1 MLLKPLTALKGV
13 GPAKAKD
20 FARLGVETV
29 YDLLT
34 YLPRDYEDRS
44 ATKTIYEAQEGET
57 VCIIATVFSPVYARH
72 IRKGLSVY
80 SADLV
85 DETGKI
91 TATWF
96 NNKYI
101 GSSLKKGEWYS
112 FYGRVKKIGGKKHIE
127 NPIFEPAEK
136 GVSTGRIV
144 PIYPLSANLSQKAL
158 QTLMAQAVQYIDQLP
173 ETLPEYLRREF
184 NLCDKN
190 FAYNNIHFPQSF
202 HDYELARRRL
212 VFEELFLLQMSL
224 YGIKKQAQ
232 KSTEFVFDGRA
243 AAYVFLEKL
252 PFKLTGAQQRT
263 VDEILA
269 DFRSGRSVNRL
280 VQGDVGSGK
289 TVVAAAAMAA
299 VVDGGYA
306 AAMMAPTEIL
316 ATQHFETLKKFF
328 GEEKRICL
336 LVGSL
341 TPAKKQKLQAEIAAG
356 AYDIVVGT
364 HALIQNKVAIPKLA
378 LVITDE
384 QHRFGVMQRDAM
396 EAKGNRPH
404 TIVMSATPIPRTLAL
419 ILYGDLDISVI
430 DELPPGRKKIETY
443 CIDEEKRERMYGF
456 VRKQVDNGH
465 QVYIVCPLVEES
477 DSAAIDM
484 SALQNV
490 TDYAN
495 HLQKTVF
502 PSYTVAFLHG
512 RMKAAEKE
520 EIMQRFKAGELQ
532 VLIST
537 TVIEVGVD
545 VPNANLMIIENAE
558 RFGLSQL
565 HQLRGRVGRGD
576 AQSYC
581 ILMNQ
586 GSGEVAKKRMQVMCA
601 SNDGFLISQEDLKLR
616 GPGDFFGVR
625 QHGLPSMR
633 IANLFTDA
641 QILKTAQEAAK
652 QLIKKD
658 PELMQEENECIKAQ
672 IKRLSERL
680 FL

>member
-1 MLLKPLTALKGV
+1 MLSKPLTALKGV

-20 FARLGVETV
+20 FARLGIETV

-57 VCIIATVFSPVYARH
+57 VCIIATVFSNVYARH

-101 GSSLKKGEWYS
+101 GTSLKQGEWYT

-144 PIYPLSANLSQKAL
+144 PLYPLSANLTQKAM
-158 QTLMAQAVQYIDQLP
+158 QTLMAQAAQYIDGLP
-173 ETLPEYLRREF
+173 ETMPEYLRRAF
-184 NLCDKN
+184 MLCDKN

-202 HDYELARRRL
+202 HDYEIARRRL

-224 YGIKKQAQ
+224 YSIKAQAQ
-232 KSTEFVFDGRA
+232 KQTAFVFDGKA
-243 AAYVFLEKL
+243 AADAFIRTL
-252 PFKLTGAQQRT
+252 PFELTGAQKRT
-263 VDEILA
+263 IDEILA
-269 DFRSGRSVNRL
+269 DFQSGKSANRL

-299 VVDGGYA
+299 AVAQGYT

-316 ATQHFETLKKFF
+316 ATQHYATLKKLF

-341 TPAKKQKLQAEIAAG
+341 TNAKKQKLQAEIAAG
-356 AYDIVVGT
+356 MYDIVVGT
-364 HALIQNKVAIPKLA
+364 HALIQAKVEIPKLA

-396 EAKGNRPH
+396 EAKGERPH
-404 TIVMSATPIPRTLAL
+404 TVVMSATPIPRTLAL
-419 ILYGDLDISVI
+419 ILYGDLDISVM

-443 CIDEEKRERMYGF
+443 CIDEEKRARMYGF
-456 VRKQVDNGH
+456 VRKQVDAGR

-477 DSAAIDM
+477 ESAAVDL

-490 TDYAN
+490 MDYAA
-495 HLQKTVF
+495 HLQKEIF
-502 PSYTVAFLHG
+502 PDYSLGFLHG

-520 EIMQRFKAGELQ
+520 EIMQRFKAGEVD

-565 HQLRGRVGRGD
+565 HQLRGRVGRGS

-586 GSGEVAKKRMQVMCA
+586 GAGEIAKKRMQVMCA
-601 SNDGFLISQEDLKLR
+601 TDDGFVISQEDLKLR

-641 QILKTAQEAAK
+641 QILKAAQEAAK
-652 QLIKKD
+652 RVIEAD
-658 PELMQEENECIKAQ
+658 PKLKREEHEVVRNQ
-672 IKRLSERL
+672 IARLSARL

>member
-1 MLLKPLTALKGV
+1 MLSKPLTALKGV

-20 FARLGVETV
+20 FARLGVETI
-29 YDLLT
+29 YDLLS

-44 ATKTIYEAQEGET
+44 TTKTIYEANEGET
-57 VCIIATVFSPVYARH
+57 VCIIATVFSPAYARH
-72 IRKGLSVY
+72 IRKGLTIY

-101 GSSLKKGEWYS
+101 GNTLKKGEWYS
-112 FYGRVKKIGGKKHIE
+112 FYGTVKKIGGKKCLD
-127 NPIFEPAEK
+127 NPIFESAEK

-144 PIYPLSANLSQKAL
+144 PLYPLTMNLSQKMV
-158 QTLMAQAVQYIDQLP
+158 QTVMAQAAQYIALMP
-173 ETLPEYLRREF
+173 ETLPEHIRRKYM
-184 NLCDKN
+184 LCDKN

-202 HDYELARRRL
+202 HDYDIARKRL
-212 VFEELFLLQMSL
+212 VFEELFYLQMSL
-224 YGIKKQAQ
+224 YGIKTQTQ
-232 KSTEFVFDGRA
+232 KKTAFVFDGEKA
-243 AAYVFLEKL
+243 AREFAQGL
-252 PFKLTGAQQRT
+252 PFELTGAQKRAIG
-263 VDEILA
+263 EILD
-269 DFRSGRSVNRL
+269 DFKSGKPANRL

-289 TVVAAAAMAA
+289 TAIAAAAMAA
-299 VVDGGYA
+299 TVAHGYC

-316 ATQHFETLKKFF
+316 AAQHYETLTKFF
-328 GEEKRICL
+328 GDRLRICL

-341 TPAKKQKLQAEIAAG
+341 TAVKKQKLQTEIASG

-364 HALIQNKVAIPKLA
+364 HALIQNKLEIPRLA

-384 QHRFGVMQRDAM
+384 QHRFGVLQRDAM

-404 TIVMSATPIPRTLAL
+404 TVVMSATPIPRTLAL

-443 CIDEEKRERMYGF
+443 CIDEEKRERMYNF
-456 VRKQVDNGH
+456 VRKQVDAGQ

-477 DSAAIDM
+477 ESTTIDL
-484 SALQNV
+484 SALKNV
-490 TDYAN
+490 TAYAQN
-495 HLQKTVF
+495 LQEKVF
-502 PSYTVAFLHG
+502 PSYRVGFLHG

-520 EIMQRFKAGELQ
+520 EIMLQFKTGEIQ
-532 VLIST
+532 ILIST

-545 VPNANLMIIENAE
+545 VPNANLMVIENAE

-565 HQLRGRVGRGD
+565 HQLRGRVGRGR

-581 ILMNQ
+581 VLMNQ

-601 SNDGFLISQEDLKLR
+601 SNDGFFISQEDLKLR

-625 QHGLPSMR
+625 QHGLPGMK
-633 IANLFTDA
+633 IANLFSDA
-641 QILKTAQEAAK
+641 EILKLAQDAA
-652 QLIKKD
+652 QWITNVD
-658 PELMQEENECIKAQ
+658 PMLEKEENVVLKTQ
-672 IKRLSERL
+672 IQRLSARI

>member
-1 MLLKPLTALKGV
+1 MLLQPLSALKGI

-44 ATKTIYEAQEGET
+44 ATKTIYEAEEGET
-57 VCIIATVFSPVYARH
+57 VCIIATVFSPVHPRH
-72 IRKGLSVY
+72 IRKGLSIY

-101 GSSLKKGEWYS
+101 QNSLKKGEWYT
-112 FYGRVKKIGGKKHIE
+112 FYGRVKKIGGRKHIE

-144 PIYPLSANLSQKAL
+144 PIYPLSANLSQKML
-158 QTLMAQAVQYIDQLP
+158 QNLMAQAAQYIDQIP
-173 ETLPEYLRREF
+173 ETMPDYIRREF
-184 NLCDKN
+184 EVCDKN
-190 FAYNNIHFPQSF
+190 FAYQNIHFPQSF
-202 HDYELARRRL
+202 HDYEIARKRL

-224 YGIKKQAQ
+224 YGIKKQAR
-232 KSTEFVFDGRA
+232 KNTAFVFDGDKA
-243 AAYVFLEKL
+243 ASDFINQL
-252 PFKLTGAQQRT
+252 PFTLTGAQKRT
-263 VDEILA
+263 VDEILS
-269 DFRSGRSVNRL
+269 DFKSGAPSNRL

-299 VVDGGYA
+299 AAANGYCS
-306 AAMMAPTEIL
+306 AMMAPTEIL
-316 ATQHFETLKKFF
+316 AAQHYETLTKFF
-328 GEEKRICL
+328 ENKLRICL
-336 LVGSL
+336 LVGSYAA
-341 TPAKKQKLQAEIAAG
+341 TKKQKLQAQIAAG
-356 AYDIVVGT
+356 EYDIIVGT
-364 HALIQNKVAIPKLA
+364 HALIQNKVEIPNLA

-404 TIVMSATPIPRTLAL
+404 TVVMSATPIPRTLAL

-443 CIDEEKRERMYGF
+443 CIDEDKRARMYNF
-456 VRKQVDNGH
+456 VRKQVDAGQ

-477 DSAAIDM
+477 ESTVVDM

-490 TDYAN
+490 TDYAEK
-495 HLQKTVF
+495 LQTEIF
-502 PSYTVAFLHG
+502 PDYTVAFLHG
-512 RMKAAEKE
+512 RMKAAQKD
-520 EIMQRFKAGELQ
+520 EIMARFKAGEVQ

-565 HQLRGRVGRGD
+565 HQLRGRVGRGA

-581 ILMNQ
+581 VLMNQ
-586 GSGEVAKKRMQVMCA
+586 GAGEVAKKRMQVMCA
-601 SNDGFLISQEDLKLR
+601 SNDGFFISQEDLKLR

-625 QHGLPSMR
+625 QHGLPGMK

-641 QILKTAQEAAK
+641 QILKLAQDAARFV
-652 QLIKKD
+652 IRTD
-658 PELMQEENECIKAQ
+658 PDLKRAENAVLKTQ
-672 IKRLSERL
+672 IQRLSERI

>member
-1 MLLKPLTALKGV
+1 MLAKPLTALKGV

-20 FARLGVETV
+20 FARLGVDTV

-44 ATKTIYEAQEGET
+44 ATKTIYEAEEGET

-72 IRKGLSVY
+72 IRKGLSIY

-101 GSSLKKGEWYS
+101 QNSLKKGEWYT
-112 FYGRVKKIGGKKHIE
+112 FYGKVKKIGGKKHLE
-127 NPIFEPAEK
+127 NPIFEPAQK

-144 PIYPLSANLSQKAL
+144 PIYPLSANLSQKML
-158 QTLMAQAVQYIDQLP
+158 QTLMAQAAQYIDQMP
-173 ETLPEYLRREF
+173 ETMPEYIRRKFEV
-184 NLCDKN
+184 CDKN
-190 FAYNNIHFPQSF
+190 FAYQNIHFPQSF
-202 HDYELARRRL
+202 HDYEIARKRL

-224 YGIKKQAQ
+224 YGIKKQAR
-232 KSTEFVFDGRA
+232 KNTAFVFDGKKA
-243 AAYVFLEKL
+243 AAKFIEKL
-252 PFKLTGAQQRT
+252 PFTLTGAQKRT
-263 VDEILA
+263 VDEILT
-269 DFRSGRSVNRL
+269 DFKSGTPANRL

-299 VVDGGYA
+299 AAANGYCS
-306 AAMMAPTEIL
+306 AMMAPTEIL
-316 ATQHFETLKKFF
+316 ATQHYETLSKFF
-328 GEEKRICL
+328 ENKLRICL

-341 TPAKKQKLQAEIAAG
+341 TPAAKQKLRLQIAAG
-356 AYDIVVGT
+356 EYDIVVGT
-364 HALIQNKVAIPKLA
+364 HALIQNKVEIPKLA

-404 TIVMSATPIPRTLAL
+404 TVVMSATPIPRTLAL

-443 CIDEEKRERMYGF
+443 CIDEDKRARMYGF
-456 VRKQVDNGH
+456 VRKQVDAGH

-477 DSAAIDM
+477 ESTVMDM
-484 SALQNV
+484 SSLQNV
-490 TDYAN
+490 TDYADK
-495 HLQKTVF
+495 LQTKVF
-502 PSYTVAFLHG
+502 PDYTVAFLHG
-512 RMKAAEKE
+512 RMKAAQKD
-520 EIMQRFKAGELQ
+520 EIMARFKAGEVQ

-565 HQLRGRVGRGD
+565 HQLRGRVGRGS

-581 ILMNQ
+581 VLMNQ
-586 GSGEVAKKRMQVMCA
+586 GTGEVAKKRMQVMCA
-601 SNDGFLISQEDLKLR
+601 SNDGFFISQEDLKLR

-625 QHGLPSMR
+625 QHGLPSMK

-641 QILKTAQEAAK
+641 QILKLAQDAA
-652 QLIKKD
+652 QLVIGTD
-658 PELMQEENECIKAQ
+658 PELKRPENAVLKTQ
-672 IKRLSERL
+672 IKRLSQRI

>member
-1 MLLKPLTALKGV
+1 MLSKPLTALKGV

-20 FARLGVETV
+20 FARLGVNTV

-44 ATKTIYEAQEGET
+44 ATKTIYEAEDAET

-72 IRKGLSVY
+72 IRKGLSLY
-80 SADLV
+80 SAELV

-101 GSSLKKGEWYS
+101 GTALKKGEWYS
-112 FYGRVKKIGGKKHIE
+112 FYGKVKKMGGKKYLE

-144 PIYPLSANLSQKAL
+144 PIYPLSASLSQKML
-158 QTLMAQAVQYIDQLP
+158 QSLMAQAAEYIDQMP
-173 ETLPEYLRREF
+173 ETLPEAVRRRFEV
-184 NLCDKN
+184 CDKN
-190 FAYNNIHFPQSF
+190 FAYHNIHFPQSF
-202 HDYELARRRL
+202 HDYEIARKRL
-212 VFEELFLLQMSL
+212 VFEELFYLQMLL
-224 YGIKKQAQ
+224 YDIKKQTR
-232 KSTEFVFDGRA
+232 KSTAFVFDGKKA
-243 AAYVFLEKL
+243 AAEFIDKL
-252 PFKLTGAQQRT
+252 PFVLTGAQKRT

-269 DFRSGRSVNRL
+269 DFASGTPANRL

-289 TVVAAAAMAA
+289 TVIAAAAMAA
-299 VVDGGYA
+299 AMQHGYTS
-306 AAMMAPTEIL
+306 AMMAPTEIL
-316 ATQHFETLKKFF
+316 AAQHYETLSKFF
-328 GEEKRICL
+328 GSSARICL

-341 TPAKKQKLQAEIAAG
+341 TAAKKQKLQAEIAAG

-364 HALIQNKVAIPKLA
+364 HALIQNKVEIPNLA

-456 VRKQVDNGH
+456 VRKQVDNGQ

-477 DSAAIDM
+477 ESAAIDM
-484 SALQNV
+484 SALKNV
-490 TDYAN
+490 TAYAQN
-495 HLQKTVF
+495 LQTKVF
-502 PSYTVAFLHG
+502 PEYRVAFLHG

-520 EIMQRFKAGELQ
+520 EIMSRFKAGEIQ
-532 VLIST
+532 ILIST

-545 VPNANLMIIENAE
+545 VPNANLMVIENAE

-565 HQLRGRVGRGD
+565 HQLRGRVGRGS

-581 ILMNQ
+581 VLMNQ
-586 GSGEVAKKRMQVMCA
+586 GTGEVAKKRMQVMCA

-625 QHGLPSMR
+625 QHGLPSMK
-633 IANLFTDA
+633 IANLFTDT
-641 QILKTAQEAAK
+641 QILKLAQDAAQWITK
-652 QLIKKD
+652 TDPDLIL
-658 PELMQEENECIKAQ
+658 PENEVLKEQ
-672 IKRLSERL
+672 IQRLSVRI